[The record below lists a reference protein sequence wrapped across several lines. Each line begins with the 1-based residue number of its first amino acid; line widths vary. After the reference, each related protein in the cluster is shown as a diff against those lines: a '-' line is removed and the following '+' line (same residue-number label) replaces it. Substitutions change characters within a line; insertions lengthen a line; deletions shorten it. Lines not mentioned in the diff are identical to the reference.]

1 MFLGGMY
8 PRGGISYSLLMENRN
23 FETFFFVILFLLEK
37 IDLFLSCPSL
47 GKLLYQEYLN
57 R

>member
-23 FETFFFVILFLLEK
+23 FETFFFCHFVSFGENRFVSQLSIVRQTVISG
-37 IDLFLSCPSL
+37 IS
-47 GKLLYQEYLN
+47 
-57 R
+57 